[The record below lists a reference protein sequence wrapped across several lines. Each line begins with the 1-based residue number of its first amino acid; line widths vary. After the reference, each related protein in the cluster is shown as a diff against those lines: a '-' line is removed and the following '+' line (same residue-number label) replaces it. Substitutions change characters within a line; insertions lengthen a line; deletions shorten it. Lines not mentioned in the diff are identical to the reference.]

1 MARRN
6 DKKGADVPAG
16 LPTPAAKSWF
26 DQEPEVPEGLTP
38 VDNTETA
45 QGSPLQ
51 DVQPSMA
58 TSTVDGATGDG
69 STSLIDI
76 FADTATISD
85 TRVPETADIG
95 GAQLGDLFGES
106 DPTPVVTDNSS
117 PKKSAGISIAAGREN
132 RSSWTG
138 YRDLD
143 QIWPIVEQLRNFV
156 SADAPLQ
163 AKAKE
168 LVLTRDPE
176 VNERQ
181 KNEIVSLLTKTLAS
195 RGGIA
200 YQPEQMGPAI
210 DLLYDEIVG
219 ISVLGDLWRD
229 DNVTE
234 IMVDRWDRVIVES
247 NGKLLVTDV
256 SFRDAA
262 HANDVARSLAL
273 RVSDRSVSQK
283 LPLVTA
289 ELPQARVTF
298 CYGPVVRGG
307 LSITIRKFRPLLTL
321 DSLLQRGSVN
331 LELVELLKDL
341 VTARAT
347 ILVSGGTGT
356 GKTTIINLLSS
367 FIPDTERV
375 ITIEDAFELQLS
387 NTHVVSLQTKEASS
401 SDDQVSVTLS
411 DLLRNTLRMR
421 PDRIIVGE
429 VREGEGALTMLAAAN
444 TGHDGTMTTI
454 HANSPSMA
462 VNERL
467 TDLIRQTRATP
478 DDVAKR
484 TIASAFDV
492 VVQVSRNSRGHR
504 YISEVAVL
512 EPTSIVAGQIM
523 PETIFVGE
531 ELPDGRVIFKRTG
544 RIRPESR
551 IGRKLAMA
559 LVNPGRWS

>member
-1 MARRN
+1 MPRRE
-6 DKKGADVPAG
+6 DHKKADPSSI
-16 LPTPAAKSWF
+16 LPSSTAKSWF
-26 DQEPEVPEGLTP
+26 EQEPENPEGHPELK
-38 VDNTETA
+38 
-45 QGSPLQ
+45 GSEPANKVNLSKI
-51 DVQPSMA
+51 VPSPG
-58 TSTVDGATGDG
+58 SIVEESSGA
-69 STSLIDI
+69 LVDI
-76 FADTATISD
+76 FADVQPFSGI
-85 TRVPETADIG
+85 ETTNSVLDIQ
-95 GAQLGDLFGES
+95 GAQLGDLFAES
-106 DPTPVVTDNSS
+106 GFDTTTSAAVQGI
-117 PKKSAGISIAAGREN
+117 KSAGLSLSGGREY
-132 RSSWTG
+132 RSSWSG
-138 YRDLD
+138 YRNFD

-168 LVLTRDPE
+168 LVLTRDHD

-181 KNEIVSLLTKTLAS
+181 KSEIVALLTKTLAS
-195 RGGIA
+195 RGGTS
-200 YQPEQMGPAI
+200 YQPDQMGPAI

-219 ISVLGDLWRD
+219 VSVLGDLWRD

-234 IMVDRWDRVIVES
+234 IMVDRWDRVVVEL
-247 NGKLLVTDV
+247 NGRLTVTDIK
-256 SFRDAA
+256 FRDAS

-331 LELVELLKDL
+331 SELVELLKDL

-429 VREGEGALTMLAAAN
+429 IREGEGALTMLAAAN

-454 HANSPSMA
+454 HANTPSMA

-504 YISEVAVL
+504 YISEVSVL

-523 PETIFVGE
+523 PETIFSGKE
-531 ELPDGRVIFKRTG
+531 QPDGTIIFKRSG
-544 RIRPESR
+544 KIRTDSR
-551 IGRKLAMA
+551 IGMKLSMA
-559 LVNPGRWS
+559 LVNSGRWS

>member
-1 MARRN
+1 MARRGER
-6 DKKGADVPAG
+6 KGADNRENIS
-16 LPTPAAKSWF
+16 TPAASAWF
-26 DQEPEVPEGLTP
+26 DQEPSLPEGVVVPLP
-38 VDNTETA
+38 DSVVELPAA
-45 QGSPLQ
+45 QTSSHLDPTLN
-51 DVQPSMA
+51 DV
-58 TSTVDGATGDG
+58 
-69 STSLIDI
+69 
-76 FADTATISD
+76 FSD
-85 TRVPETADIG
+85 TDSVTVGSSNPEAVDTNI
-95 GAQLGDLFGES
+95 AQLGDLFAE
-106 DPTPVVTDNSS
+106 PTLETEPSET
-117 PKKSAGISIAAGREN
+117 KTRTTRAAGISIAGGKE
-132 RSSWTG
+132 SVESWSD
-138 YRDLD
+138 YKDLEL
-143 QIWPIVEQLRNFV
+143 IWPIVEQLRNFV

-168 LVLTRDPE
+168 LVLTRDPK

-181 KNEIVSLLTKTLAS
+181 KLEITALLTKSLAA

-200 YQPEQMGPAI
+200 YQPEQMGSAL
-210 DLLYDEIVG
+210 DLLYDEIIG
-219 ISVLGDLWRD
+219 ISVLGELWRD

-234 IMVDRWDRVIVES
+234 IMVDRWDRVVVES
-247 NGKLLVTDV
+247 NGRLLITDV
-256 SFRDAA
+256 KFRDQD

-321 DSLLQRGSVN
+321 DSLMQRGSIST
-331 LELVELLKDL
+331 ELVELLRDL

-347 ILVSGGTGT
+347 VLVSGGTGT

-367 FIPDTERV
+367 FIPDSERV

-454 HANSPSMA
+454 HANTPSMA

-492 VVQVSRNSRGHR
+492 VVQVSRNARGHR
-504 YISEVAVL
+504 YISEVVAI
-512 EPTSIVAGQIM
+512 EPTSIVAGQII
-523 PETIFVGE
+523 PETLFAGE
-531 ELPDGRVIFKRTG
+531 ERPDGTIVFRKTG

-551 IGRKLAMA
+551 LGRKMAMS
-559 LVNPGRWS
+559 LVNASRWA

>member
-1 MARRN
+1 MARKN
-6 DKKGADVPAG
+6 DRKNTDLSLNVPA
-16 LPTPAAKSWF
+16 PAAKSWF
-26 DQEPEVPEGLTP
+26 DQEPEIPEGRP
-38 VDNTETA
+38 VANGNEFTNSVNTSKLDTGTGTVSEETA
-45 QGSPLQ
+45 VEL
-51 DVQPSMA
+51 V
-58 TSTVDGATGDG
+58 
-69 STSLIDI
+69 DI
-76 FADTATISD
+76 FSD
-85 TRVPETADIG
+85 INPIPVSVTQDQVSDFQ
-95 GAQLGDLFGES
+95 GAQLGDLFEER
-106 DPTPVVTDNSS
+106 DTEPV
-117 PKKSAGISIAAGREN
+117 PSAATQANKPAGLSLSGGRES
-132 RSSWTG
+132 RSSWSG
-138 YRDLD
+138 YRNFD

-168 LVLTRDPE
+168 LVLTRDHDI
-176 VNERQ
+176 NERQ
-181 KNEIVSLLTKTLAS
+181 KSEIVALLTKTLAS
-195 RGGIA
+195 RGGTS

-219 ISVLGDLWRD
+219 VSVLGELWRD

-234 IMVDRWDRVIVES
+234 IMVDRWDRVVVEL
-247 NGKLLVTDV
+247 NGRLSVTDV
-256 SFRDAA
+256 KFRDAN

-321 DSLLQRGSVN
+321 ESLLQRGSVN
-331 LELVELLKDL
+331 AELVELLKDL

-504 YISEVAVL
+504 FISEVSVL

-523 PETIFVGE
+523 PETVFSGE
-531 ELPDGRVIFKRTG
+531 EQPDGTVIFKRSG
-544 RIRPESR
+544 KIRTDSR

>member
-1 MARRN
+1 MARKN
-6 DKKGADVPAG
+6 DRKNTDLSLNVPA
-16 LPTPAAKSWF
+16 PAAKSWF
-26 DQEPEVPEGLTP
+26 DQEPEIPEGRP
-38 VDNTETA
+38 VANGTEFTNNINTSKLDTGTGSVSEETA
-45 QGSPLQ
+45 VAL
-51 DVQPSMA
+51 V
-58 TSTVDGATGDG
+58 
-69 STSLIDI
+69 DI
-76 FADTATISD
+76 FSD
-85 TRVPETADIG
+85 INPVPVSVTQDQVSDFQ
-95 GAQLGDLFGES
+95 GAQLGDLFEERDTEPVPTAATQANKPAGLSLSGGKES
-106 DPTPVVTDNSS
+106 
-117 PKKSAGISIAAGREN
+117 
-132 RSSWTG
+132 RSSWSG
-138 YRDLD
+138 YRNFD

-168 LVLTRDPE
+168 LVLTRDHDI
-176 VNERQ
+176 NERQ
-181 KNEIVSLLTKTLAS
+181 KSEIVALLTKTLAS
-195 RGGIA
+195 RGGTS

-219 ISVLGDLWRD
+219 VSVLGELWRD

-234 IMVDRWDRVIVES
+234 IMVDRWDRVVVEL
-247 NGKLLVTDV
+247 NGRLSVTDV
-256 SFRDAA
+256 KFRDAN

-331 LELVELLKDL
+331 AELVELLKDL

-504 YISEVAVL
+504 FISEVSVL

-523 PETIFVGE
+523 PETVFSGE
-531 ELPDGRVIFKRTG
+531 EQPDGTVIFKRSG
-544 RIRPESR
+544 KIRTDSR
-551 IGRKLAMA
+551 IGRKLAMS
-559 LVNPGRWS
+559 LINPGRWS

>member
-1 MARRN
+1 MARRDN
-6 DKKGADVPAG
+6 RRSEERESLSAPSAVNWFDVP
-16 LPTPAAKSWF
+16 PTPPAGILPDAGS
-26 DQEPEVPEGLTP
+26 EVADTVSSLGDILCSTP
-38 VDNTETA
+38 QTTMS
-45 QGSPLQ
+45 QQPGS
-51 DVQPSMA
+51 SGA
-58 TSTVDGATGDG
+58 HAVDGQ
-69 STSLIDI
+69 
-76 FADTATISD
+76 
-85 TRVPETADIG
+85 PE
-95 GAQLGDLFGES
+95 GAQLGELFGDVES
-106 DPTPVVTDNSS
+106 DAG
-117 PKKSAGISIAAGREN
+117 SAGTTATDESGFSGRPATAAPTSTGLTIAAGKQGSN
-132 RSSWTG
+132 RWTG

-143 QIWPIVEQLRNFV
+143 GIWPIVEQFRNFV
-156 SADAPLQ
+156 STDAVLQ
-163 AKAKE
+163 SKAKD
-168 LVLTRDPE
+168 LVLTRDAE
-176 VNERQ
+176 VNEQQ
-181 KNEIVSLLTKTLAS
+181 KREILALLTKSLAA
-195 RGGIA
+195 RGGTA
-200 YQPEQMGPAI
+200 YQPEQMGPAL

-219 ISVLGDLWRD
+219 ISVLGELWRD

-234 IMVDRWDRVIVES
+234 IMVDRWDRVVVES
-247 NGKLLVTDV
+247 NGRLMVTDV
-256 SFRDAA
+256 RFRDPE

-321 DSLLQRGSVN
+321 DTLLANNSVN
-331 LELVELLKDL
+331 QELVELLRDL
-341 VTARAT
+341 VHARAT

-367 FIPDTERV
+367 FIPDSERV
-375 ITIEDAFELQLS
+375 ITIEDAFELQLT

-492 VVQVSRNSRGHR
+492 VVQVSRSAKGQRF
-504 YISEVAVL
+504 ISEVAAI
-512 EPTSIVAGQIM
+512 EPSSIVAGQAI

-531 ELPDGRVIFKRTG
+531 ETPDGKIAFRRSG
-544 RIRPESR
+544 RIRVDSR
-551 IGRKLAMA
+551 LGRKLAMA

>member
-1 MARRN
+1 MARKN
-6 DKKGADVPAG
+6 DRKDPDQSLNTPA
-16 LPTPAAKSWF
+16 PAAKSWF
-26 DQEPEVPEGLTP
+26 EMEPDIPEGRPAAEVYDSSNSSNSLKF
-38 VDNTETA
+38 DSDTETSVVNA
-45 QGSPLQ
+45 SDAL
-51 DVQPSMA
+51 V
-58 TSTVDGATGDG
+58 
-69 STSLIDI
+69 DI
-76 FADTATISD
+76 FADVEPVSSTATLD
-85 TRVPETADIG
+85 TVPAYQ
-95 GAQLGDLFGES
+95 GAQLGDLFEEPNTES
-106 DPTPVVTDNSS
+106 PTTVPTQTNK
-117 PKKSAGISIAAGREN
+117 PAGLSISGGRES
-132 RSSWTG
+132 RSSWSG
-138 YRDLD
+138 YRNFD

-168 LVLTRDPE
+168 LILTRDHE
-176 VNERQ
+176 INERQ
-181 KNEIVSLLTKTLAS
+181 KSEIVALLTKTLAS
-195 RGGIA
+195 RGGTS

-219 ISVLGDLWRD
+219 VSVLGELWRD

-234 IMVDRWDRVIVES
+234 IMVDRWDRVVVEL
-247 NGKLLVTDV
+247 NGRLSVTDV
-256 SFRDAA
+256 KFRDAN

-331 LELVELLKDL
+331 SELVELLKDL

-504 YISEVAVL
+504 FISEVSVL

-523 PETIFVGE
+523 PETVFSGE
-531 ELPDGRVIFKRTG
+531 EQPDGTVIFKRSG
-544 RIRPESR
+544 KIRTDSR

>member
-1 MARRN
+1 MSRRGNRQSN
-6 DKKGADVPAG
+6 DKEEFTAPVAANWFDVP
-16 LPTPAAKSWF
+16 PTPPANQNQEAQEVGKSL
-26 DQEPEVPEGLTP
+26 DATL
-38 VDNTETA
+38 VDVFGDKINLADGENPPTSEHIA
-45 QGSPLQ
+45 GSDL
-51 DVQPSMA
+51 SA
-58 TSTVDGATGDG
+58 
-69 STSLIDI
+69 
-76 FADTATISD
+76 
-85 TRVPETADIG
+85 
-95 GAQLGDLFGES
+95 GAQLGELFEDVNTS
-106 DPTPVVTDNSS
+106 VQAFTATPS
-117 PKKSAGISIAAGREN
+117 GISLAAGRLSDN
-132 RSSWTG
+132 KWTG
-138 YRDLD
+138 YRELEG
-143 QIWPIVEQLRNFV
+143 IWPIVEQFRNYV
-156 SADAPLQ
+156 STDAVLQ

-168 LVLTRDPE
+168 LILTRDAE
-176 VNERQ
+176 VNEHQ
-181 KNEIVSLLTKTLAS
+181 KYEIVSLLTKSLAA

-200 YQPEQMGPAI
+200 YKPEQMGPAL

-234 IMVDRWDRVIVES
+234 IMVDRWDRVVVEF
-247 NGKLLVTDV
+247 NGKLQVTDV
-256 SFRDAA
+256 RFRDAE

-321 DSLLQRGSVN
+321 ETLLANNSVN
-331 LELVELLKDL
+331 QELVELLRDL
-341 VTARAT
+341 VHARAT

-367 FIPDTERV
+367 FIPDSERV
-375 ITIEDAFELQLS
+375 ITIEDAFELQLT

-492 VVQVSRNSRGHR
+492 VVQVSRTSKGQRF
-504 YISEVAVL
+504 ISEVAAL
-512 EPTSIVAGQIM
+512 EPSSIVAGQVL
-523 PETIFVGE
+523 PETMFVGE
-531 ELPDGRVIFKRTG
+531 EGPDGKITFRRSG
-544 RIRPESR
+544 RIRPDSR
-551 IGRKLAMA
+551 LGRKLAMT
-559 LVNPGRWS
+559 LVNPRRWA